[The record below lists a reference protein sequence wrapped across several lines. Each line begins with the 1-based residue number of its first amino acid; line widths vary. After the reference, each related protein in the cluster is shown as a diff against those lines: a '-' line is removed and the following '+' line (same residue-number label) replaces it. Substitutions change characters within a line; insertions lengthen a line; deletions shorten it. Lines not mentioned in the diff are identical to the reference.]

1 MNAVPPSRRPRG
13 SRGSGGKNKKAKEG
27 EVGESVKDSPS
38 KSPRQG
44 AKKKGGAKKDPGG
57 SGVGTDKPAKGQDQV
72 QRKQP
77 RQAQPRQPQQERQ
90 PQQPHQPGGGGGHV
104 HPKPPS
110 KTFPGHY
117 LPQMVERGLENGTL
131 LKVRSYCATEGLIVS
146 HLCSIILIRRASSAS
161 TTATTAR
168 RTLPLRTPATRTS
181 LCRTSSGA
189 TGR

>member
-1 MNAVPPSRRPRG
+1 MTTFPMNAVPPSRRPRG

-131 LKVRSYCATEGLIVS
+131 LKVRSYCATEGLIV
-146 HLCSIILIRRASSAS
+146 R
-161 TTATTAR
+161 
-168 RTLPLRTPATRTS
+168 
-181 LCRTSSGA
+181 
-189 TGR
+189 

>member
-1 MNAVPPSRRPRG
+1 MTCPLNAVPPCRRPRG
-13 SRGSGGKNKKAKEG
+13 SRGSGGKNKKAKEVEV
-27 EVGESVKDSPS
+27 EVGAGAKDSPS

-57 SGVGTDKPAKGQDQV
+57 SMAATDKPAKGQDQV

-90 PQQPHQPGGGGGHV
+90 PQQPHQPGGGGHV
-104 HPKPPS
+104 HQKPPS

-131 LKVRSYCATEGLIVS
+131 LKVRSYCATEGLIV
-146 HLCSIILIRRASSAS
+146 R
-161 TTATTAR
+161 
-168 RTLPLRTPATRTS
+168 
-181 LCRTSSGA
+181 
-189 TGR
+189 